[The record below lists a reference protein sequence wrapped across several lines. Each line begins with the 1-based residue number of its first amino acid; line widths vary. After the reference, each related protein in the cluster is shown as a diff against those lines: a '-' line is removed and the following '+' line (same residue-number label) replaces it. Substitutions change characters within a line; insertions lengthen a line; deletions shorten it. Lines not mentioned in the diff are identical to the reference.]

1 MAKKQT
7 FISKLGKDKK
17 NFKFAKYIKTFLSE
31 KTGHIKF
38 LSRMIRLEENENI
51 DQALKREE
59 EESSNILSFG
69 EQVTEEAQEETPA
82 EETQEEVPV
91 EEVQEETPA
100 EEAPVEEPAEE
111 ELKEEQPAEETP
123 AEETQEEAPSE
134 EPTEEAPA
142 EESAP
147 EEDSAEEAEE
157 SSKE

>member
-17 NFKFAKYIKTFLSE
+17 NFKFVKYIQTLPSE

-38 LSRMIRLEENENI
+38 LSRMIRMEENENI

-59 EESSNILSFG
+59 EESSNVLSFG
-69 EQVTEEAQEETPA
+69 EQVTEEA
-82 EETQEEVPV
+82 
-91 EEVQEETPA
+91 
-100 EEAPVEEPAEE
+100 PAEE
-111 ELKEEQPAEETP
+111 ELKEEQPVEETP

>member
-1 MAKKQT
+1 MAKRQT
-7 FISKLGKDKK
+7 FTSKLGKEKT
-17 NFKFAKYIKTFLSE
+17 NFKFVKHIRTLVSE

-38 LSRMIRLEENENI
+38 LSRMLRIEENENI
-51 DQALKREE
+51 DQALERE
-59 EESSNILSFG
+59 EESSNISSFG
-69 EQVTEEAQEETPA
+69 EQPAEETQEEAPVEEAQEETPA
-82 EETQEEVPV
+82 EEA
-91 EEVQEETPA
+91 PA
-100 EEAPVEEPAEE
+100 EEPAEE
-111 ELKEEQPAEETP
+111 ELKEEQPAEETL

>member
-7 FISKLGKDKK
+7 FTSKLGKEKT
-17 NFKFAKYIKTFLSE
+17 NFKFVKHIRTLVSE

-38 LSRMIRLEENENI
+38 LSRMLRIEENENI
-51 DQALKREE
+51 DQALERE
-59 EESSNILSFG
+59 EESSNISSFG
-69 EQVTEEAQEETPA
+69 EQPAEETQEEAPVEEAQEETPA
-82 EETQEEVPV
+82 EEA
-91 EEVQEETPA
+91 PA
-100 EEAPVEEPAEE
+100 EEPAEE

-134 EPTEEAPA
+134 ETQEEAPA

>member
-1 MAKKQT
+1 MAKRQT
-7 FISKLGKDKK
+7 FTSKLGKEKT
-17 NFKFAKYIKTFLSE
+17 NFKFVKHIRTLVSE

-38 LSRMIRLEENENI
+38 LSRMLRIEENENI
-51 DQALKREE
+51 DQALERE
-59 EESSNILSFG
+59 EESSNISSFG
-69 EQVTEEAQEETPA
+69 EQPAEETPA
-82 EETQEEVPV
+82 EETQEE
-91 EEVQEETPA
+91 
-100 EEAPVEEPAEE
+100 APSEEPTEE

>member
-7 FISKLGKDKK
+7 FTSKLGKEKT
-17 NFKFAKYIKTFLSE
+17 NFKFVKHIRTLVSE

-38 LSRMIRLEENENI
+38 LSRMLRIEENENI
-51 DQALKREE
+51 DQALERE
-59 EESSNILSFG
+59 EESSNISSFG
-69 EQVTEEAQEETPA
+69 EQPAEETQEEAPVEEAQEETPA
-82 EETQEEVPV
+82 EEAPSEETQEEA
-91 EEVQEETPA
+91 PA
-100 EEAPVEEPAEE
+100 E

>member
-1 MAKKQT
+1 MAKRQT
-7 FISKLGKDKK
+7 FTSKLGKEKT
-17 NFKFAKYIKTFLSE
+17 NFKFVKHIRTLVSE

-38 LSRMIRLEENENI
+38 LSRMLRIEENENI
-51 DQALKREE
+51 DQALERE
-59 EESSNILSFG
+59 EESSNISSFG
-69 EQVTEEAQEETPA
+69 EQPA
-82 EETQEEVPV
+82 EETQEEAPV
-91 EEVQEETPA
+91 EEAQ
-100 EEAPVEEPAEE
+100 EEAPAEEPAEE
-111 ELKEEQPAEETP
+111 ELKEEQPAEEPP

>member
-7 FISKLGKDKK
+7 FTSKLGKEKT
-17 NFKFAKYIKTFLSE
+17 NFKFVKHIRTLVSE

-38 LSRMIRLEENENI
+38 LSRMLRIEENENI
-51 DQALKREE
+51 DQALERE
-59 EESSNILSFG
+59 EESSNISSFG
-69 EQVTEEAQEETPA
+69 EQPAEETQEEAPVEEAQEETPA
-82 EETQEEVPV
+82 EE
-91 EEVQEETPA
+91 
-100 EEAPVEEPAEE
+100 APSEEPAAE

>member
-7 FISKLGKDKK
+7 FISKLGKEKK
-17 NFKFAKYIKTFLSE
+17 NFKFVKYIQTLPSE

-38 LSRMIRLEENENI
+38 LSRMIRMEENENI

-59 EESSNILSFG
+59 EESSNVLSFG
-69 EQVTEEAQEETPA
+69 EQVTEEA
-82 EETQEEVPV
+82 
-91 EEVQEETPA
+91 
-100 EEAPVEEPAEE
+100 PAEE
-111 ELKEEQPAEETP
+111 ELKEEQPVEETP

-147 EEDSAEEAEE
+147 EEDSAEEAE
-157 SSKE
+157 